1 MSASTS
7 TDGLGFDQFVDAD
20 QGETMSGEAPSPK
33 GFGRDFARAAVNQR
47 TPQQMQPVG
56 GGMQARDFVTGTTRP
71 WYEQDA
77 PTTLATTTGQN
88 LTSTGNAFDTDF
100 WEAAARQDKE
110 QTTLTGRWSRPDA
123 TGVVTYDNASEGV
136 EFGDVFVQGQKV
148 GNAYKGYAGL
158 TNADA
163 DEVMARLVLP
173 REVWAKA
180 YESEAGKPLTFAGN
194 LSDEIQTARQNRTA
208 QFAKGLS
215 AAQFEGEVA
224 KTASGYEDDTTAQA
238 LNVGAGIAGGTVT
251 GLGLAAAVTAAT
263 GGAGAVAAPF
273 IVGGFALAGGIGSY
287 LNRDEAFRS
296 YAQAMEM
303 WESATDDGH
312 QALGYADAAAGVI
325 GSAADKLNVTR
336 NLLHGGYDAANGEIG
351 DQTSEYYDTE
361 LPLWMQ
367 GVDTAALLVDGIGS
381 FGSAGA
387 RRVYTSLM
395 GANAGAQQASVAI
408 GANEGNVAFNPY
420 SGAYEDIGA
429 SGMLQRQASVGIDVA
444 QTTAAGMLGR
454 VMNRGRAV
462 TDQSISRGGWVV
474 QTVDGAQQATR
485 VGFSALIPSEAVMG
499 ISARA
504 MARRTLLNEGRETTS
519 ANLARETARHLENLT
534 TGRRSIAVMAVNGF
548 GEGAE
553 EFVQAALDAT
563 AFGETPTLAHLI
575 EATRQGFAMGVGMG
589 AAISAG
595 SQRRTEGYFQAANT
609 IQMLRGAEPYTP
621 EQWSRFTDSERVAAG
636 TASTEQEKQLMELTA
651 GQLAGVGGRTAAAN
665 IPELRRATD
674 VALQIA
680 EQRARNSQEVVE
692 PSRLSLR
699 SNYDWAP
706 QDYVVSLTAAMRDVE
721 ARLALMQAAA
731 SGEVIRDKS
740 GRPLTMD
747 DAERA
752 QAGRVAEADAALL
765 ERMRQIAAQVE
776 QAAAS
781 GDEAAA
787 AGAVEALN
795 ADLRAWWHA
804 DESSDQL
811 GYGKRRAASVWGARF
826 PLNSAGSFQLLRL
839 QVSPELTLAGDNA
852 SVLVPDEIQPA
863 IGGDFDGD
871 RFINMLRELLPDTA
885 YQMLRQGTGLL
896 TSTGVMYSTQP
907 YMEAYASLLFAARQ
921 LPGTQRAQLADQTL
935 TRVYRKVSALL
946 RASSLAP
953 RDRRTLVGQLVTR
966 LRNGDAR
973 ALEKML
979 NRLAA
984 EHAPAMRAL
993 ADQLDD
999 SPWLTLARVVE
1010 DDLRRFQTEWALHT
1024 DELNTTGRV
1033 ELPTVNRSMPARHA
1047 STTRATSDLLQAA
1060 TITGRAEFFR
1070 LTQVLKYNARR
1081 EATDTTPEETAD
1093 ALADLYRTF
1102 TARNDGLVR
1111 PGENALFDGTLA
1123 QSRTIGWL
1131 RDIASEARQYLGT
1144 ATTGEAMVLLAGA
1157 DVDDV
1162 DVRVRA
1168 PRSAGTVKLV
1178 QALLS
1183 NVVDHL
1189 RSEYAEV
1196 LGRDAALVSRINSLD
1211 SLTRPNFE
1219 DGDHTHAQGGDA
1231 FVEVLGAFPIYELL
1245 GEQGAAINTWTVRG
1259 LRNWLIGLRADVR
1272 EEWIDALQA
1281 HPSYANDA
1289 EGNTSAYRVLID
1301 NVTESA
1307 RMQLSENRQ
1316 TGVPTGAL
1324 TRASTTASRNFAD
1337 LHDRLRNIG
1346 NMRGYDMST
1355 PAAVRAVLA
1364 TDVRLAEAVMNLITV
1379 RGVVAGTV
1387 LRDTNGELE
1396 QVEFLQWV
1404 YDVFAE
1410 PKTKRAEM
1418 LLLRQ
1423 TLLFAKLG
1431 AQVVDENGAPVEEFD
1446 ASRVNDRIL
1455 RLWLDLDYR
1464 AADATS
1470 KYRLRDTD
1478 TRDEFLRLLGQSQS
1492 VDEFIGAL
1500 NLDHRFRDEYTPPF
1514 IAWAR
1519 DRSVV
1524 EASRFGS
1531 GISDVQEGT
1540 EMRDALRDAALTA
1553 ASVMNDE
1560 EAVQSYLDA
1569 NQKLLADLR
1578 SARDGGVRGHNTE
1591 LWERYVAWFNLSKDL
1606 PLLTSVSVWLQ
1617 QAKWINT
1624 IVGNMGVKG
1633 VSPDNVAPLG
1643 KAQAAQLSS
1652 FDSAP
1657 GRLLRSMTA
1666 GDLGGLLSNPS
1677 QLAASD
1683 RQFVLNDGTV
1693 VDWTAVTPEQSLD
1706 LLSDPNTAGFAARM
1720 LGMTALDFNE
1730 ELGQNLL
1737 VSIVGQ
1743 GVAGFTADPAASLF
1757 GTDTES
1763 KFRRL
1768 MVLEGMATPAGT
1780 TPIIPMILAEQMNI
1794 REAAL
1799 DHPLASDGVEREQ
1812 MAVQILIDLADA
1824 LDAVT
1829 RTAGVFSRT
1838 PGELPKLT
1846 LTTDEVTGERIPRLN
1861 QILLNAARA
1870 GRVSKGVDNL
1880 VASLLPLDP
1889 TLRDLTHEAVRAW
1902 HAKFLRDAVASG
1914 DPMRLKAAQK
1924 IARDLASVDE
1934 MTTPLDQLL
1943 DTYGDFTDPN
1953 TQALLVTAVRGSG
1966 DMVLAASW
1974 ARDELLAV
1982 ADTTRPQ
1989 VPVTLSDGT
1998 EIGLPNLNKSQW
2010 ETVARA
2016 VIAYSMHVA
2025 YGVAVQVDQQISVFP
2040 SLSNRD
2046 ALLADR
2052 AAWDPTFVE
2061 PAIDL
2066 FAPGLL
2072 RNPAAA
2078 PHPLLEPQMRL
2089 VRAMGPTLPAIED
2102 PAVAERAVLKLFMP
2116 KDEHGGVTGQW
2127 HALLPGLI
2135 QAAKGAVAAA
2145 AAESGIQ
2152 MAGLTPEQLRFFAAT
2167 TRQDW
2172 TRRPPD
2178 AELSTTALP
2187 VSQLV
2192 TAVGKRKTLT
2202 SQIDV
2207 TVAGFDGVQQ
2217 RALAQLEGRVARR
2230 VEIVLP
2236 DGTRTNLMAD
2246 PRYSTG
2252 LLLPSMT
2259 GVPAGEAG
2267 VLNLDT
2273 LRQAVSTWL
2282 LDAKVPRA
2290 TWSTVQLEL
2299 GFFHPD
2305 TKAVSVIRDAAA
2317 QYEHSPWFDGVGG
2330 KTDAAF
2336 AQQSL
2341 IASMMF
2347 SLDGLVPAA
2356 YERALASIKKLSNAL
2371 QQVTAMPESERRA
2384 RAERGL
2390 TDMAGMLDSLT
2401 TFAMQQPIDG
2411 KPLPLTDYNALRKVF
2426 SLLYVVRFVDETG
2439 SPRVLSSEEVIARQ
2453 AAGQTFE
2460 LGQHAEVIGLPLQ
2473 HVLALM
2479 GEFDNPRMT
2488 VTPSGDQTFSPDVSR
2503 AAQYQRFPA
2512 GAWTEQMFGGFL
2524 AVERDAEGRAVGWAS
2539 ADLLTLPELQNQGL
2553 PRVRVRSRNG
2563 QIPRSPRDYFGP
2575 FRKHE
2580 QAVLAQRVAR
2590 GGQYWAQQRNDAEE
2604 RVRVVEANVA
2614 TQVLQ
2619 AIELA
2624 ANGRYVDAARLASV
2638 KGPKAKRTNDYSTGW
2653 WYVHQGA
2660 RQGDTFQGII
2670 TTSAD
2675 IEANTAMG
2683 DTVYIAAST
2692 FLPVHGRIDPNEAFG
2707 AARAVL
2713 IELAKTGATINLPT
2727 DPAAPDLRRQMVT
2740 WLREHNYAEEE
2751 AGGGSF
2757 VPQPVAARSQVQ
2769 AASES
2774 TLNGATHRTSSNRV
2788 LADLSPHNPANE
2800 NSASPVNGGTDMLQQ
2815 YHLRETVQTGRFPD
2829 YGPVL
2834 SAEGEQRTRFIQTL
2848 LDLVTRPD
2856 AREYLLVQ
2864 SQVEPTDTAAVAEL
2878 SRALDALR
2886 DRLRQAQG
2894 DPRRRLMPDEGDDF
2908 GTGDLVPLG
2917 KYDARGELVGIHLYR
2932 HGHEPVAEASIVG
2945 GALPE
2950 GNAALGVPV
2959 RLTIDKAKVDAGHTT
2974 HRGTIVEAS
2983 WLGLEGMVLDMT
2995 TDLSLYGAKVF
3006 ELGTGMKWTLTP
3018 LARDVIVPT
3027 HAILAGRPVLLAADQ
3042 ASPFAKNA
3050 TAEWLSSVPKIVEA
3064 VGFDVMPYLVKL
3076 LRDVDYDARNPQTYE
3091 EAENQVRDMLVKFAA
3106 RYSGS
3111 IPAAALVKRST
3122 PEFRDLLLAQLRAG
3136 LEEVAGR
3143 EIPALDAPAQQEM
3156 AVGLTYLEAV
3166 LSSIVA
3172 GGQLSEILSAPGYVG
3187 APSGSPSHTMHPVFT
3202 TLIQALPQNHPAR
3215 LAFVQQINSRLPF
3228 EAGVGYELQPNLT
3241 WIRHVTDSRGRHH
3254 GIPTMLAF
3262 PEIRVTDTNSEL
3274 TEQAQG
3280 RKQRG
3285 SFSSTTASMMYATW
3299 GAVPALTRQ
3308 LRAGAEV
3315 LAPNRYLHTGETG
3328 ARRAF
3333 FNFDV
3338 ASSPFAPRMEDD
3350 LRMTREEWSHI
3361 TNRAL
3366 PRRRALSEGLVTDGW
3381 FKDMDRGR
3389 RREEEQ
3395 RYRTAFNDTLAA
3407 LRLTQNDAAL
3417 LVEMMRGVLARPG
3430 SGEQGVEYMTLRE
3443 AHAALTLIQRNARN
3457 GDLPTYGG
3465 AVNLPSRAA
3474 LARLHENGYVLRRGD
3489 GTRRP
3494 VENWDDW
3501 VDVMLS
3507 TVFGDNTALRGYP
3520 AVSNI
3525 VDGLLYEYRKDVRGL
3540 PATVQ
3545 NRLAGILGMLRT
3557 NSGLLITSPAL
3568 RDGFDSPSVQNGR
3581 LVGDVREFESS
3592 SAEFEQL
3599 PQDARTIVEQRMT
3612 AWESKQGISRRRQS
3626 PRAEAIAGAHLRN
3639 DAVHTNVLLRFVTL
3653 TTALKG
3659 LLNPGLWAGAFI
3671 ELANKGGQERVVSW
3685 LAGETRGAAALGGQG
3700 FTPEQRA
3707 QWREVMAQLADS
3719 PAFYQ
3724 RVYEHT
3730 NYRIDSAEAITSMEE
3745 RLQRATNRVAAA
3757 LNDPTWG
3764 TRSKVLASTFMEAA
3778 WDSINKLPLERTV
3791 TVEQFLNTLRQPDG
3805 VDALNQISRD
3815 AVAHG
3820 YSRIEYRRN
3829 LQDNLA
3835 ELTRRSLVDGFINN
3849 GGRVANTLGVL
3860 FLRLP
3865 TLFFRFRSNT
3875 IINLLGLQAPHAV
3888 ATALFSSRRKPGG
3901 LFSAV
3906 RGDTAD
3912 QETMDT
3918 ARIEDSYDLTRS
3930 VIRSGVS
3937 HTQLMMLAMVMSSLG
3952 LGGEDDEEKLLN
3964 KLRRYQKP
3972 IVAQD
3977 PLDLQNDFRNAEAW
3991 FSDLLPAGMGVPSW
4005 ILRPFVSPAMGVA
4018 RFAET
4023 GDFRQVLWG
4032 FMDALGNMPLLNV
4045 DNVMNSWM
4053 IANEFAAAAQA
4064 QTQDESD
4071 ASTAEAGRLLFT
4083 AVGTLENLLLESAFL
4098 SMIYQGAD
4106 EWDRDPYKVP
4116 LIDENGELVVNKLG
4130 LPRATT
4136 GLTEYVDPTTGE
4148 VKNAY
4153 LSRNDTDARLR
4164 ALAENRPVFAT
4175 LASIIMQDATFLR
4188 YNMVPKT
4195 REVDSTAISQEEA
4208 TQIIVSILNHETG
4221 AEELTLDGAAGV
4233 IRGIHL
4239 GTVALDDPALNGIF
4253 IPKEMR
4259 FEIQK
4264 QVLGD
4269 LTSKYLDLGFS
4280 KSEALSKA
4288 KAEYYGQEFGAPEA
4302 TGFADILWSDAIP
4315 QFQTQQYAQL
4325 NTTYVMG
4332 PNGRPIATGLQRSV
4346 FDAVGL
4352 NPGGALFFQ
4361 PYFTGESGDLPTDQL
4376 LNSTDPGRA
4385 INLGQRGLV
4394 KIDESVITPTA
4405 EEIGESITE
4414 ALDEIADQ
4422 IDSLNDALGGFG
4434 GWGGWGGGR
4443 RGFGGGGGGG
4453 GYRAD
4458 YGGQVVRLNTPRG
4471 FDVPY
4476 AFDPRNVTTSNPII
4490 RRATVRRERFSS
4502 ERGRLNQWQ

>member
-1 MSASTS
+1 
-7 TDGLGFDQFVDAD
+7 
-20 QGETMSGEAPSPK
+20 MSGEAPSPK
-33 GFGRDFARAAVNQR
+33 GFGRDFARAAVNTR
-47 TPQQMQPVG
+47 SPQQMQPSNG
-56 GGMQARDFVTGTTRP
+56 GVAARDFITGTTRP
-71 WYEQDA
+71 WYEADA

-88 LTSTGNAFDTDF
+88 LESTGNAFDTDF
-100 WEAAARQDKE
+100 WEASARQDAE
-110 QTTLTGRWSRPDA
+110 QKTLTGRWARPDA
-123 TGVVTYDNASEGV
+123 TGVVTYDNAGEGV
-136 EFGDVFVQGQKV
+136 EFGDVFVQGQKQ
-148 GNAYKGYAGL
+148 GNVYRGYAGM
-158 TNADA
+158 TNNDA

-173 REVWAKA
+173 REVWARA
-180 YESEAGKPLTFAGN
+180 YESEAGKPLTFAGS

-208 QFAKGLS
+208 NFAKGLS
-215 AAQFEGEVA
+215 ASQFEGEVRE
-224 KTASGYEDDTTAQA
+224 TASGYEDSGVAQA
-238 LNVGAGIAGGTVT
+238 TNVAAGVAGGTVT

-303 WESATDDGH
+303 WESATQDGH

-351 DQTSEYYDTE
+351 DQSSEYYDTE

-408 GANEGNVAFNPY
+408 GTSEGTVAFNPY
-420 SGAYEDIGA
+420 SGQYEDIGA
-429 SGMLQRQASVGIDVA
+429 AGMAQRQLSVGIDVA

-504 MARRTLLNEGRETTS
+504 MARRSLLNEGRETTS

-563 AFGETPTLAHLI
+563 AFGETPTMASLI
-575 EATRQGFAMGVGMG
+575 EATRQGFAMGAGMG

-609 IQMLRGAEPYTP
+609 IQMLRGAEPYSP
-621 EQWSRFTDSERVAAG
+621 EQWARFTDSERVAAG

-651 GQLAGVGGRTAAAN
+651 GQLASVGGRTAAAN
-665 IPELRRATD
+665 IPELRRATE
-674 VALQIA
+674 VALQIS
-680 EQRARNSQEVVE
+680 EQRARNSQEAVE

-706 QDYVVSLTAAMRDVE
+706 QDYVVSLTSAIRDVE
-721 ARLALMQAAA
+721 ARLALMQATA

-740 GRPLTMD
+740 GRAITVD
-747 DAERA
+747 EAERA

-765 ERMRQIAAQVE
+765 ERLRGVQERIESGAAPL
-776 QAAAS
+776 
-781 GDEAAA
+781 EAEI
-787 AGAVEALN
+787 EALN
-795 ADLRAWWHA
+795 ADLRTWWHA
-804 DESSDQL
+804 DEANDPL
-811 GYGKRRAASVWGARF
+811 GYGKRRSASVWGARF

-839 QVSPELTLAGDNA
+839 QVSPELTAAGDNA

-871 RFINMLRELLPDTA
+871 RFINMLRELLPDTS
-885 YQMLRQGTGLL
+885 YQMLRHGTGLL
-896 TSTGVMYSTQP
+896 TSTGVMYKTQP
-907 YMEAYASLLFAARQ
+907 YMEAYVDLLFAARQ
-921 LPGTQRAQLADQTL
+921 MPGTQRAQLADQTL
-935 TRVYRKVSALL
+935 ARVYRKVSALL
-946 RASSLAP
+946 RSSALPP
-953 RDRRTLVGQLVTR
+953 RARKALVGQLVTR
-966 LRNGDAR
+966 LKNGDTR
-973 ALEKML
+973 AVEKLL
-979 NRLAA
+979 NTLAS
-984 EHAPAMRAL
+984 EHAPAMREL
-993 ADQLDD
+993 AARLDD

-1010 DDLRRFQTEWALHT
+1010 DDLRRFQTQWALHT
-1024 DELNTTGRV
+1024 AELNTSGRV
-1033 ELPTVNRSMPARHA
+1033 ELPTVNRAMPARHA
-1047 STTRATSDLLQAA
+1047 STVRQSSDLLQAA
-1060 TITGRAEFFR
+1060 TVTGRAEFFR

-1131 RDIASEARQYLGT
+1131 RDIASEARQYLGS

-1162 DVRVRA
+1162 DVAVRA
-1168 PRSAGTVKLV
+1168 PRSAGTVKLI

-1211 SLTRPNFE
+1211 SLTRPDFM

-1272 EEWIDALQA
+1272 EEWVDALQA
-1281 HPSYANDA
+1281 HPSYANDD
-1289 EGNTSAYRVLID
+1289 EGNTSAYRVLVD
-1301 NVTESA
+1301 NVVESA
-1307 RMQLSENRQ
+1307 RMQLTENRQ

-1337 LHDRLRNIG
+1337 LHDRLRNIA
-1346 NMRGYDMST
+1346 NMRGHDMST
-1355 PAAVRAVLA
+1355 PESVRAFLA
-1364 TDVRLAEAVMNLITV
+1364 TDVRLAEAVMNLVTA

-1396 QVEFLQWV
+1396 QVQFLQWV

-1418 LLLRQ
+1418 ILLRQ
-1423 TLLFAKLG
+1423 SLLYAKIG
-1431 AQVVDENGAPVEEFD
+1431 AQQIDDDGNPVDEFD
-1446 ASRVNDRIL
+1446 AARVNDRIL

-1478 TRDEFLRLLGQSQS
+1478 TRDEFLRLLGASQT

-1524 EASRFGS
+1524 EASRFGK

-1540 EMRDALRDAALTA
+1540 QMRDALRDAALVA

-1569 NQKLLADLR
+1569 NAKLLADLR
-1578 SARDGGVRGHNTE
+1578 SARDGGIRGHNTE

-1624 IVGNMGVKG
+1624 ITGHMGVKG

-1666 GDLGGLLSNPS
+1666 GDLGGILSNPS

-1693 VDWTAVTPEQSLD
+1693 VDWSAVTPEQSLD

-1730 ELGQNLL
+1730 ELGTNLL

-1743 GVAGFTADPAASLF
+1743 GVAGFTADPEQSLF
-1757 GTDTES
+1757 GRDTES

-1812 MAVQILIDLADA
+1812 MAVQILVDLADA
-1824 LDAVT
+1824 LDALT
-1829 RTAGVFSRT
+1829 RTAGVFSRV
-1838 PGELPKLT
+1838 PGELPRLT
-1846 LTTDEVTGERIPRLN
+1846 LTTDELTGERIPRLN

-1870 GRVSKGVDNL
+1870 GRLSKGVDNL

-1889 TLRDLTHEAVRAW
+1889 NLRDLTHEALRAW
-1902 HAKFLRDAVASG
+1902 HAQFLKDAAASG
-1914 DPMRLKAAQK
+1914 DPLRLKAAQK
-1924 IARDLASVDE
+1924 LARDLATVDE

-1943 DTYGDFTDPN
+1943 DTYGDFTDPA
-1953 TQALLVTAVRGSG
+1953 TQALLVQAVRASG

-1974 ARDELLAV
+1974 ARDELLIV
-1982 ADTTRPQ
+1982 ADESRVQ
-1989 VPVTLSDGT
+1989 VPVTLADGT
-1998 EIGLPNLNKSQW
+1998 EIALPNLNKDQW

-2016 VIAYSMHVA
+2016 VIAYSMHAA

-2040 SLSNRD
+2040 SLSKRD
-2046 ALLADR
+2046 QLLAER
-2052 AAWDPTFVE
+2052 SAWDPTFVE

-2072 RNPAAA
+2072 RNPGAA
-2078 PHPLLEPQMRL
+2078 PHPLLEAQMRL

-2102 PAVAERAVLKLFMP
+2102 PTVAERAVLKLFMP

-2135 QAAKGAVAAA
+2135 SAGRGAVAAA

-2172 TRRPPD
+2172 TRRPAD
-2178 AELSTTALP
+2178 AELSTTSLP

-2192 TAVGKRKTLT
+2192 AAVGKRKTLT

-2207 TVAGFDGVQQ
+2207 ALAGFDGVQQ
-2217 RALAQLEGRVARR
+2217 RALAQLEGRVVRR

-2252 LLLPSMT
+2252 LLLPSWT

-2282 LDAKVPRA
+2282 LDAKAPRSA
-2290 TWSTVQLEL
+2290 WSTVQLDVA
-2299 GFFHPD
+2299 FFHPD
-2305 TKAVSVIRDAAA
+2305 TKAVSAIRDAGA

-2330 KTDAAF
+2330 KTDAAY

-2390 TDMAGMLDSLT
+2390 TDMAGMLDSFT

-2411 KPLPLTDYNALRKVF
+2411 TPLPLTDYNALRKVF
-2426 SLLYVVRFVDETG
+2426 SLLYVVRYVDETG
-2439 SPRVLSSEEVIARQ
+2439 APRVLSSEEVIARQ
-2453 AAGQTFE
+2453 ARGEQFE

-2503 AAQYQRFPA
+2503 AAQYLRFPS
-2512 GAWTEQMFGGFL
+2512 GAWTEQMFGGL
-2524 AVERDAEGRAVGWAS
+2524 LNTERDAEGNVTGWAT

-2563 QIPRSPRDYFGP
+2563 QTPRSPRDYFGP

-2580 QAVLAQRVAR
+2580 QRVLAERVSR
-2590 GGQYWAQQRNDAEE
+2590 GSQYWAQQKNDAEA
-2604 RVRVVEANVA
+2604 RVRVIEANVG

-2653 WYVHQGA
+2653 WYIHQGA
-2660 RQGDTFQGII
+2660 RQGDAFQGII

-2692 FLPVHGRIDPNEAFG
+2692 FLPVHGRIDPAEAFG
-2707 AARAVL
+2707 AAREVL

-2727 DPAAPDLRRQMVT
+2727 DPAAPDLRRQMVG

-2815 YHLRETVQTGRFPD
+2815 YHLRETVQTARFPD

-2834 SAEGEQRTRFIQTL
+2834 SAENTQRTHFIQTL

-2856 AREYLLVQ
+2856 GREYLLVQ
-2864 SQVEPTDTAAVAEL
+2864 SGVEPTDTAAVAEL
-2878 SRALDALR
+2878 NRALDALR

-2908 GTGDLVPLG
+2908 GTGDIVPLG

-2950 GNAALGVPV
+2950 GNAALGTSV
-2959 RLTIDKAKVDAGHTT
+2959 RLTIDKAVVDAGHTT

-3064 VGFDVMPYLVKL
+3064 IGFDVMPYLVKL
-3076 LRDVDYDARNPQTYE
+3076 LRDVDYDARSPQAYE
-3091 EAENQVRDMLVKFAA
+3091 EAENQVRDMLVRFSAQ
-3106 RYSGS
+3106 YSGS

-3122 PEFRDLLLAQLRAG
+3122 PEFRDVLLAQLRAG
-3136 LEEVAGR
+3136 LEEVADR
-3143 EIPALDAPAQQEM
+3143 EIPALDAPAEAER

-3172 GGQLSEILSAPGYVG
+3172 GGQLSEILGAPGYVG

-3228 EAGVGYELQPNLT
+3228 EAGVGYELQPNFT
-3241 WIRHVTDSRGRHH
+3241 WIRHVQTADGRHL

-3262 PEIRVTDTNSEL
+3262 PEIRVTDTNSAL

-3285 SFSSTTASMMYATW
+3285 SFSSTTASMMYSTW

-3315 LAPNRYLHTGETG
+3315 LSPNRYLHDGENG

-3338 ASSPFAPRMEDD
+3338 SSSPFAPRMEDD

-3361 TNRAL
+3361 SNRAL
-3366 PRRRALSEGLVTDGW
+3366 PRRRALSEALQTEGW

-3389 RREEEQ
+3389 RRDEEQ

-3407 LRLTQNDAAL
+3407 LHLTQNDAAL
-3417 LVEMMRGVLARPG
+3417 LVEMMRAVLARPG
-3430 SGEQGVEYMTLRE
+3430 SGEAGVEYMTLRE

-3494 VENWDDW
+3494 VSSWDDW
-3501 VDVMLS
+3501 IDVLLS
-3507 TVFGDNTALRGYP
+3507 TTFGDNTALRGYP

-3525 VDGLLYEYRKDVRGL
+3525 VDGLLYEYRKDVLGL

-3557 NSGLLITSPAL
+3557 NSGVLITSPAL
-3568 RDGFDSPSVQNGR
+3568 RDGFDAPSVQNGR
-3581 LVGDVREFESS
+3581 LIGDLREFESS
-3592 SAEFEQL
+3592 PSEFEQL
-3599 PQDARTIVEQRMT
+3599 PQDARSIVEQRMT
-3612 AWESKQGISRRRQS
+3612 TWESKRGMSRRRQS

-3639 DAVHTNVLLRFVTL
+3639 DAAHTNVLLRFVTL

-3659 LLNPGLWAGAFI
+3659 LLNPGLLVGSFI
-3671 ELANKGGQERVVSW
+3671 ELANKGGQERVVSF
-3685 LAGETRGAAALGGQG
+3685 LAGESLGAQG
-3700 FTPEQRA
+3700 FTKEQRA
-3707 QWREVMAQLADS
+3707 QWREVRAALAMS
-3719 PAFYQ
+3719 PTFYQ
-3724 RVYEHT
+3724 HVYENT
-3730 NYRIDSAEAITSMEE
+3730 NYRIDTAEAITSLEE
-3745 RLQRATNRVAAA
+3745 RMQRTTNRIAGA

-3764 TRSKVLASTFMEAA
+3764 TRAQTFALRFMEAA
-3778 WDSINKLPLERTV
+3778 WDSVNKLPLERTV

-3805 VDALNQISRD
+3805 IEALEQISRD

-3820 YSRIEYRRN
+3820 YSRIEYARN
-3829 LQDNLA
+3829 LQDNL
-3835 ELTRRSLVDGFINN
+3835 LDVTRRSLIDGFINN

-3860 FLRLP
+3860 FLKLP

-3888 ATALFSSRRKPGG
+3888 AAALLSGRRRPGG

-3906 RGDTAD
+3906 RGEGDQD

-3918 ARIEDSYDLTRS
+3918 ARIEDSYDLTRAF
-3930 VIRSGVS
+3930 IRSGVS
-3937 HTQLMMLAMVMSSLG
+3937 HTQLMVLAMVMSSLG

-3991 FSDLLPAGMGVPSW
+3991 FSDLLPSGMGVPSW

-4053 IANEFAAAAQA
+4053 TANELAAAAQA

-4083 AVGTLENLLLESAFL
+4083 AVGALENLLLESAFL

-4116 LIDENGELVVNKLG
+4116 LVDENGELVVNKLG

-4136 GLTEYVDPTTGE
+4136 ALTEYVDPATGE
-4148 VKNAY
+4148 VRNAY
-4153 LSRNDTDARLR
+4153 LTRNDVDARMR
-4164 ALAENRPVFAT
+4164 ALAENRPVFAA
-4175 LASIIMQDATFLR
+4175 LASLIMQDATFLR

-4195 REVDSTAISQEEA
+4195 REVDAASISQEEA
-4208 TQIIVSILNHETG
+4208 TQVIVSILNNETG
-4221 AEELTLDGAAGV
+4221 GEELTLDGAAGV
-4233 IRGIHL
+4233 VRGIHL
-4239 GTVALDDPALNGIF
+4239 GTVSMDDPALNGIF
-4253 IPKEMR
+4253 ITKEMR

-4264 QVLGD
+4264 QVLAD
-4269 LTSKYLDLGFS
+4269 FTAKYLELGYS

-4302 TGFADILWSDAIP
+4302 MGFADILWSDRIP
-4315 QFQTQQYAQL
+4315 DRQTQVYAQL

-4352 NPGGALFFQ
+4352 NPQGALFFQ
-4361 PYFTGESGDLPTDQL
+4361 PYFNGTSGDLPTDQL
-4376 LNSTDPGRA
+4376 LNSTDPARA
-4385 INLGQRGLV
+4385 LNLGQRGLV
-4394 KIDESVITPTA
+4394 KLDESVITPTA
-4405 EEIGESITE
+4405 EEIGESITD
-4414 ALDEIADQ
+4414 ALAEIADQ
-4422 IDSLNDALGGFG
+4422 IDNLNDSLGGFG
-4434 GWGGWGGGR
+4434 GWGGYGGGR
-4443 RGFGGGGGGG
+4443 RFGRGGGGGGG

-4458 YGGQVVRLNTPRG
+4458 FGGQVVRLNTPRG
-4471 FDVPY
+4471 FDAPY